1 MDTLLEILNPH
12 FLLRNALYGGLII
25 GIVAPLVG
33 VFLLA
38 RRMVFIGIALPQV
51 STAGVAAAFVW
62 HTFFHG
68 HPTRDVNDFLIAL
81 IGSSI
86 LTFAVILG
94 LALLERRGR
103 GLGEGRIGMLYAMAG
118 AAIILLLASDRVT
131 EIGILSLLKGEIIAI
146 PDVELLI
153 LFLGYGAILIL
164 LTVFH
169 KELVLVAVDR
179 EMAVSLGKR
188 VVVWDLLLFGIIGVT
203 ISLGVLV
210 VGPLVM
216 FGFLIVPPMIA
227 GRLAIGMRNVSI
239 VAALVGAGI
248 ALVGFAAA
256 YRLDWPTG
264 PTDVALAGVVLA
276 VVMTWQS
283 MRAFVFRTAVQGI
296 DDGVTSSLVC

>member
-1 MDTLLEILNPH
+1 MDTLLEILNSH
-12 FLLRNALYGGLII
+12 FLLRNALHGGLII

-33 VFLLA
+33 IYLLA
-38 RRMVFIGIALPQV
+38 RRMVFLGVALPQI

-62 HTFFHG
+62 HTYFHG
-68 HPTRDVNDFLIAL
+68 HQSRDVSDFMLAL
-81 IGSSI
+81 VGSTI
-86 LTFAVILG
+86 LTLAVILG

-103 GLGEGRIGMLYAMAG
+103 GLGEGRIGMLYAIAG
-118 AAIILLLASDRVT
+118 AVTILLLASDRVT
-131 EIGILSLLKGEIIAI
+131 EIGVLGLLKGEIIAI
-146 PDVELLI
+146 PDIELLI

-169 KELVLVAVDR
+169 KELVLVTVDR
-179 EMAVSLGKR
+179 EMAISLGKR
-188 VVVWDLLLFGIIGVT
+188 VLVWDLVLFGIIGVA

-227 GRLAIGMRNVSI
+227 GRSAIGMRNVSI

-248 ALVGFAAA
+248 ALAGFAAA

-264 PTDVALAGVVLA
+264 PTDVALAGLLLA
-276 VVMTWQS
+276 VVMAWQS
-283 MRAFVFRTAVQGI
+283 MRAFVFRTTVQ
-296 DDGVTSSLVC
+296 

>member
-1 MDTLLEILNPH
+1 MDTFLEIINPN
-12 FLLRNALYGGLII
+12 FLLRNSLQGGLII
-25 GIVAPLVG
+25 GLVAPLVG

-51 STAGVAAAFVW
+51 STAGVAGAFVW

-68 HPTRDVNDFLIAL
+68 HPSRDVSDFMLAL
-81 IGSSI
+81 VGSTI

-227 GRLAIGMRNVSI
+227 GRLVVGMRSVSI
-239 VAALVGAGI
+239 VAALVGACI
-248 ALVGFAAA
+248 ALVGFDLA

-264 PTDVALAGVVLA
+264 PTDVARAGVVLA
-276 VVMTWQS
+276 VVTTGLALRS
-283 MRAFVFRTAVQGI
+283 FASRVVA
-296 DDGVTSSLVC
+296 

>member
-1 MDTLLEILNPH
+1 MDTLLEILNPN
-12 FLLRNALYGGLII
+12 FLLRNALYGGLVI
-25 GIVAPLVG
+25 GLVAPLVG

-38 RRMVFIGIALPQV
+38 RRLVFIGITLPQV

-62 HTFFHG
+62 HTYFHG
-68 HPTRDVNDFLIAL
+68 HQSRDVSDFMLAL
-81 IGSSI
+81 VGSTI

-94 LALLERRGR
+94 LAFLERRGR
-103 GLGEGRIGMLYAMAG
+103 GLGEGRIGMLYAIAG
-118 AAIILLLASDRVT
+118 AVTILLLASDRVT
-131 EIGILSLLKGEIIAI
+131 EIGVLGLLKGEIIAI
-146 PDVELLI
+146 PDIELLI

-169 KELVLVAVDR
+169 KELVLVTVDR
-179 EMAVSLGKR
+179 EMAISLGKR
-188 VVVWDLLLFGIIGVT
+188 VLVWDLLLFGIVGVT

-227 GRLAIGMRNVSI
+227 GRLAVGMRGVSI
-239 VAALVGAGI
+239 VAATVGAGI

-256 YRLDWPTG
+256 YRLDLPTG
-264 PTDVALAGVVLA
+264 PSDVAIAGVVLA

-283 MRAFVFRTAVQGI
+283 MRAFVFRTAVQ
-296 DDGVTSSLVC
+296 

>member
-1 MDTLLEILNPH
+1 MDTLLEILNPN
-12 FLLRNALYGGLII
+12 FLLRNALYGGLVI
-25 GIVAPLVG
+25 GLVAPLVG

-38 RRMVFIGIALPQV
+38 RRLVFIGITLPQV

-62 HTFFHG
+62 HTYFHG
-68 HPTRDVNDFLIAL
+68 HQSRDVSDFMLAL
-81 IGSSI
+81 VGSTI

-94 LALLERRGR
+94 LAFLERRGR
-103 GLGEGRIGMLYAMAG
+103 GLGEGRIGMLYAIAG
-118 AAIILLLASDRVT
+118 AVTILLLASDRVT
-131 EIGILSLLKGEIIAI
+131 EIGVLGLLKGEIIAI
-146 PDVELLI
+146 PDTELRI
-153 LFLGYGAILIL
+153 LVLGYGAILALVTI
-164 LTVFH
+164 FH

-179 EMAVSLGKR
+179 EMAISLGKR
-188 VVVWDLLLFGIIGVT
+188 VALWDLVLFGIIGVA

-216 FGFLIVPPMIA
+216 FGFLVVPPMIA

-283 MRAFVFRTAVQGI
+283 MRAFVFRTAVQ
-296 DDGVTSSLVC
+296 

>member
-1 MDTLLEILNPH
+1 MDTFLEIINPN
-12 FLLRNALYGGLII
+12 FLLRNSLHGGLII
-25 GIVAPLVG
+25 GLVAPLVG

-94 LALLERRGR
+94 LALMERRGR

-146 PDVELLI
+146 PDIELLI

-216 FGFLIVPPMIA
+216 FGFLIVPPMIG
-227 GRLAIGMRNVSI
+227 GRLVVGMRSVSI
-239 VAALVGAGI
+239 VAALVGAAI
-248 ALVGFAAA
+248 ALVGFALA

-276 VVMTWQS
+276 VVTVGQAL
-283 MRAFVFRTAVQGI
+283 R
-296 DDGVTSSLVC
+296 SLASRVVAQ

>member
-1 MDTLLEILNPH
+1 MDTLLEILNPS
-12 FLLRNALYGGLII
+12 FLLRNALYGGLVI
-25 GIVAPLVG
+25 GLVAPLVG

-38 RRMVFIGIALPQV
+38 RRLVFIGITLPQV

-62 HTFFHG
+62 HTYFHG
-68 HPTRDVNDFLIAL
+68 HQSRDVSDFMLAL
-81 IGSSI
+81 VGSTI

-94 LALLERRGR
+94 LAFLERRGR
-103 GLGEGRIGMLYAMAG
+103 GLGEGRIGMLYAIAG
-118 AAIILLLASDRVT
+118 AVTILLLASDRVT
-131 EIGILSLLKGEIIAI
+131 EIGVLGLLKGEIIAI
-146 PDVELLI
+146 PDIELLI

-169 KELVLVAVDR
+169 KELVLVTVDR
-179 EMAVSLGKR
+179 EMAISLGKR
-188 VVVWDLLLFGIIGVT
+188 VLVWDLLLFGIVGVT

-227 GRLAIGMRNVSI
+227 GRLAVGMRGVSI
-239 VAALVGAGI
+239 VAATVGAGI

-256 YRLDWPTG
+256 YRLDLPTG
-264 PTDVALAGVVLA
+264 PSDVAIAGVVLA

-283 MRAFVFRTAVQGI
+283 MRAFVFRTAVQ
-296 DDGVTSSLVC
+296 

>member
-1 MDTLLEILNPH
+1 MDTLLEILNPS
-12 FLLRNALYGGLII
+12 FLLRNSLYGGLII
-25 GIVAPLVG
+25 GLVAPMVG

-38 RRMVFIGIALPQV
+38 RRLVFIGITLPQV

-62 HTFFHG
+62 HTYFHG
-68 HPTRDVNDFLIAL
+68 HQSRDVSDFMLAL
-81 IGSSI
+81 VGSTI

-94 LALLERRGR
+94 LAFLERRGR
-103 GLGEGRIGMLYAMAG
+103 GLGEGRIGMLYAIAG
-118 AAIILLLASDRVT
+118 AVTILLLASDRVT
-131 EIGILSLLKGEIIAI
+131 EIGVLGLLKGEIIAI
-146 PDVELLI
+146 PDTELRI
-153 LFLGYGAILIL
+153 LMLGYGAILALVTI
-164 LTVFH
+164 FH

-179 EMAVSLGKR
+179 EMAISLGKR
-188 VVVWDLLLFGIIGVT
+188 VALWDLVLFGIIGVA

-216 FGFLIVPPMIA
+216 FGFLVVPPMIA

-256 YRLDWPTG
+256 YKLDWPTG

-283 MRAFVFRTAVQGI
+283 MRAFVFRTAVQ
-296 DDGVTSSLVC
+296 

>member
-1 MDTLLEILNPH
+1 MMDTFLEIINPN
-12 FLLRNALYGGLII
+12 FLLRNSLHGGLII
-25 GIVAPLVG
+25 GLVAPLVG

-146 PDVELLI
+146 PDTELLI

-216 FGFLIVPPMIA
+216 FGFLIVPPMIG
-227 GRLAIGMRNVSI
+227 GRLVVGMRSVSI

-248 ALVGFAAA
+248 ALVGFDLA

-276 VVMTWQS
+276 VVTVGQAL
-283 MRAFVFRTAVQGI
+283 R
-296 DDGVTSSLVC
+296 SLASRVVA

>member
-1 MDTLLEILNPH
+1 MDTFLEIINPN
-12 FLLRNALYGGLII
+12 FLLRNSLHGGLII
-25 GIVAPLVG
+25 GLVAPLVG

-103 GLGEGRIGMLYAMAG
+103 GLGEGRIGMLYAIAG
-118 AAIILLLASDRVT
+118 AVTILLLASDRVT

-169 KELVLVAVDR
+169 KELVLVTVDR
-179 EMAVSLGKR
+179 EMAISLGKR
-188 VVVWDLLLFGIIGVT
+188 VAIWDLVLFGIIGVT

-227 GRLAIGMRNVSI
+227 GRLVVGMRSVSI
-239 VAALVGAGI
+239 VAALVGMGI
-248 ALVGFAAA
+248 ALVGFDLA

-276 VVMTWQS
+276 VVTTGLALRS
-283 MRAFVFRTAVQGI
+283 FASRVVA
-296 DDGVTSSLVC
+296 

>member
-1 MDTLLEILNPH
+1 MDTLLEILNPN
-12 FLLRNALYGGLII
+12 FLLRNALYGGLVI
-25 GIVAPLVG
+25 GLVAPLVG

-38 RRMVFIGIALPQV
+38 RRLVFIGITLPQV

-62 HTFFHG
+62 HTYFHG
-68 HPTRDVNDFLIAL
+68 HQSRDVSDFMLAL
-81 IGSSI
+81 VGSTI

-94 LALLERRGR
+94 LAFLERRGR
-103 GLGEGRIGMLYAMAG
+103 GLGEGRIGMLYAIAG
-118 AAIILLLASDRVT
+118 AVTILLLASDRVT
-131 EIGILSLLKGEIIAI
+131 EIGVLSLLKGEIIAI
-146 PDVELLI
+146 PDIELLI

-164 LTVFH
+164 LTVFQ
-169 KELVLVAVDR
+169 KELVLVTVDR
-179 EMAVSLGKR
+179 DMAISLGKH
-188 VVVWDLLLFGIIGVT
+188 VMAWDMLLFGIIGVA

-248 ALVGFAAA
+248 ALAGFAAA

-276 VVMTWQS
+276 VVMTWRS
-283 MRAFVFRTAVQGI
+283 MRAFVFRTAVQ
-296 DDGVTSSLVC
+296 

>member
-1 MDTLLEILNPH
+1 MDTLLEILNPN
-12 FLLRNALYGGLII
+12 FLLRNALYGGLVI
-25 GIVAPLVG
+25 GLVAPLVG

-38 RRMVFIGIALPQV
+38 RRLVFIGITLPQV
-51 STAGVAAAFVW
+51 STAGVAGAFVW

-68 HPTRDVNDFLIAL
+68 HRERDINDFAIAL

-103 GLGEGRIGMLYAMAG
+103 GLGEGRIGMLYAIAG
-118 AAIILLLASDRVT
+118 AVTILLLASDRVT
-131 EIGILSLLKGEIIAI
+131 EIGVLGLLKGEIIAI
-146 PDVELLI
+146 PDTELRI
-153 LFLGYGAILIL
+153 LMLGYGAILALVTI
-164 LTVFH
+164 FH

-179 EMAVSLGKR
+179 EMAISLGKR
-188 VVVWDLLLFGIIGVT
+188 VALWDLVLFGIIGVA

-216 FGFLIVPPMIA
+216 FVFLIVPAMIA
-227 GRLAIGMRNVSI
+227 GRLAVGMRNVSI

-283 MRAFVFRTAVQGI
+283 MRAFVFRTAVQ
-296 DDGVTSSLVC
+296 

>member
-12 FLLRNALYGGLII
+12 FLLRNGLYGGLII

-33 VFLLA
+33 VYLLA

-51 STAGVAAAFVW
+51 STAGVAGAFVW

-68 HPTRDVNDFLIAL
+68 HPSRDVNDFVIAL
-81 IGSSI
+81 VGSSV
-86 LTFAVILG
+86 LTFAVILV
-94 LALLERRGR
+94 LALLERRRR
-103 GLGEGRIGMLYAMAG
+103 GILEGRIAMLYAVAG
-118 AAIILLLASDRVT
+118 AATILLLASDRVT

-146 PDVELLI
+146 PDIELVI
-153 LFLGYGAILIL
+153 LLLGYGAIMAL

-169 KELVLVAVDR
+169 KELVLVTVDR
-179 EMAVSLGKR
+179 EMAVSLGKH
-188 VVVWDLLLFGIIGVT
+188 VLVWDLLLFAVIGVT

-227 GRLAIGMRNVSI
+227 GRLVMGMRTVSI

-248 ALVGFAAA
+248 ALIGFAAA

-276 VVMTWQS
+276 VVTAGQ
-283 MRAFVFRTAVQGI
+283 ALRTF
-296 DDGVTSSLVC
+296 SLRSA

>member
-1 MDTLLEILNPH
+1 MDTFLEIINPN
-12 FLLRNALYGGLII
+12 FLLRNSLHGGLII
-25 GIVAPLVG
+25 GLVAPLVG

-68 HPTRDVNDFLIAL
+68 HPARDVNDFLIAL

-103 GLGEGRIGMLYAMAG
+103 GLGEGRIGMLYALAG

-146 PDVELLI
+146 PDIELLI

-188 VVVWDLLLFGIIGVT
+188 VLVWDLLLFGIIGVT

-227 GRLAIGMRNVSI
+227 GRLVVGMRSVSI

-248 ALVGFAAA
+248 ALVGFDLA

-264 PTDVALAGVVLA
+264 PTDVALAGMVLA
-276 VVMTWQS
+276 LVTAGRI
-283 MRAFVFRTAVQGI
+283 MRTLVLQPAVK
-296 DDGVTSSLVC
+296 

>member
-33 VFLLA
+33 VYLLA
-38 RRMVFIGIALPQV
+38 RRMVFLGVALPQI

-62 HTFFHG
+62 HTYFHG
-68 HPTRDVNDFLIAL
+68 YQSRDVSDFMLAL
-81 IGSSI
+81 VGSTI

-103 GLGEGRIGMLYAMAG
+103 GLGEGRIGMLYAIAG
-118 AAIILLLASDRVT
+118 AVTILLLASDRVT
-131 EIGILSLLKGEIIAI
+131 EIGVLGLLKGEIIAI
-146 PDVELLI
+146 PDIELLI

-169 KELVLVAVDR
+169 KELVLVTVDR
-179 EMAVSLGKR
+179 EMAISLGKR
-188 VVVWDLLLFGIIGVT
+188 VLVWDLVLFGIIGVA

-227 GRLAIGMRNVSI
+227 GRSAIGMRNVSI

-248 ALVGFAAA
+248 ALAGFAAA
-256 YRLDWPTG
+256 YRLDLPTG

-276 VVMTWQS
+276 VVMAWQS
-283 MRAFVFRTAVQGI
+283 MRAFVFRTTVQ
-296 DDGVTSSLVC
+296 

>member
-1 MDTLLEILNPH
+1 MDTLLEILNPN
-12 FLLRNALYGGLII
+12 FLLRNALYGGLVI
-25 GIVAPLVG
+25 GLVAPLVG

-38 RRMVFIGIALPQV
+38 RRLVFIGITLPQV

-62 HTFFHG
+62 HTYFHG
-68 HPTRDVNDFLIAL
+68 HQSRDVSDFMLAL
-81 IGSSI
+81 VGSTI

-103 GLGEGRIGMLYAMAG
+103 GLGEGRIGMLYAIAG
-118 AAIILLLASDRVT
+118 AVTILLLASDRVT
-131 EIGILSLLKGEIIAI
+131 EIGVLGLLKGEIIAI
-146 PDVELLI
+146 PDIELLI

-169 KELVLVAVDR
+169 KELVLVTVDR
-179 EMAVSLGKR
+179 EMAISLGKR
-188 VVVWDLLLFGIIGVT
+188 VLVWDLVLFGIIGVA

-227 GRLAIGMRNVSI
+227 GRSAIGMRNVSI

-248 ALVGFAAA
+248 ALAGFAAA
-256 YRLDWPTG
+256 YRLDLPTG

-276 VVMTWQS
+276 VVMTWRS
-283 MRAFVFRTAVQGI
+283 MRAFVFRTAVQ
-296 DDGVTSSLVC
+296 

>member
-1 MDTLLEILNPH
+1 MDTFLEIINPN
-12 FLLRNALYGGLII
+12 FLLRNSLQGGLII
-25 GIVAPLVG
+25 GLVAPLVG

-86 LTFAVILG
+86 LTFVVMLG

-153 LFLGYGAILIL
+153 LLLGYGAIMAL
-164 LTVFH
+164 LTIFH
-169 KELVLVAVDR
+169 KELVLVTVDR
-179 EMAVSLGKR
+179 EMAVSLGKH
-188 VVVWDLLLFGIIGVT
+188 VLVWDLLLFAVIGVT

-227 GRLAIGMRNVSI
+227 GRLVMGMRTVSI

-248 ALVGFAAA
+248 ALIGFAAA

-276 VVMTWQS
+276 VVTAGQ
-283 MRAFVFRTAVQGI
+283 ALRTF
-296 DDGVTSSLVC
+296 SLRSA

>member
-1 MDTLLEILNPH
+1 MDTLLEILNPN
-12 FLLRNALYGGLII
+12 FLLRNALYGGLVI
-25 GIVAPLVG
+25 GLVAPLVG

-38 RRMVFIGIALPQV
+38 RRLVFIGITLPQV

-62 HTFFHG
+62 HTYFHG
-68 HPTRDVNDFLIAL
+68 HQSRDVSDFMLAL
-81 IGSSI
+81 VGSTI

-94 LALLERRGR
+94 LAFLERRGR
-103 GLGEGRIGMLYAMAG
+103 GLGEGRIGMLYAIAG
-118 AAIILLLASDRVT
+118 AVTILLLASDRVT
-131 EIGILSLLKGEIIAI
+131 EIGVLSLLKGEIIAI
-146 PDVELLI
+146 PDIELLI

-164 LTVFH
+164 LTVFQ
-169 KELVLVAVDR
+169 KELVLVTVDR
-179 EMAVSLGKR
+179 EMAISLGKH
-188 VVVWDLLLFGIIGVT
+188 VMVWDMLLFGIIGVA

-248 ALVGFAAA
+248 ALAGFAAA

-276 VVMTWQS
+276 VVMTWRS
-283 MRAFVFRTAVQGI
+283 MRAFVFRTAVQ
-296 DDGVTSSLVC
+296 

>member
-1 MDTLLEILNPH
+1 MDTFLEIINPN
-12 FLLRNALYGGLII
+12 FLLRNSLHGGLII
-25 GIVAPLVG
+25 GLVAPLVG

-216 FGFLIVPPMIA
+216 FGFLIVPPMIG
-227 GRLAIGMRNVSI
+227 GRLVVGMRSVSI
-239 VAALVGAGI
+239 VAALVGAAI
-248 ALVGFAAA
+248 ALVGFALA

-276 VVMTWQS
+276 VVTVGQAL
-283 MRAFVFRTAVQGI
+283 R
-296 DDGVTSSLVC
+296 SLASRVVAQ

>member
-1 MDTLLEILNPH
+1 MDTLLEILNPS
-12 FLLRNALYGGLII
+12 FLLRNALYGGLVI
-25 GIVAPLVG
+25 GLVAPLVG

-38 RRMVFIGIALPQV
+38 RRLVFIGITLPQV

-62 HTFFHG
+62 HTYFHG
-68 HPTRDVNDFLIAL
+68 HQSRDVSDFMLAL
-81 IGSSI
+81 VGSTI

-94 LALLERRGR
+94 LAFLERRGR
-103 GLGEGRIGMLYAMAG
+103 GLGEGRIGMLYAIAG
-118 AAIILLLASDRVT
+118 AVTILLLASDRVT
-131 EIGILSLLKGEIIAI
+131 EIGVLSLLKGEIIAI
-146 PDVELLI
+146 PDIELLI

-164 LTVFH
+164 LTVFQ
-169 KELVLVAVDR
+169 KELVLVTVDR
-179 EMAVSLGKR
+179 EMAISLGKH
-188 VVVWDLLLFGIIGVT
+188 VMVWDMLLFGIIGVA

-283 MRAFVFRTAVQGI
+283 MRAFVFRTVVQ
-296 DDGVTSSLVC
+296 

>member
-33 VFLLA
+33 VYLLA
-38 RRMVFIGIALPQV
+38 RRMVFLGVALPQI

-62 HTFFHG
+62 HTYFHG
-68 HPTRDVNDFLIAL
+68 HQSRDVSDFMLAL
-81 IGSSI
+81 VGSTI
-86 LTFAVILG
+86 LTLAVILG

-103 GLGEGRIGMLYAMAG
+103 GLGEGRIGMLYAIAG
-118 AAIILLLASDRVT
+118 AVTILLLASDRVT
-131 EIGILSLLKGEIIAI
+131 EIGVLGLLKGEIIAI
-146 PDVELLI
+146 PDIELLI

-169 KELVLVAVDR
+169 KELVLVTVDR
-179 EMAVSLGKR
+179 EMAISFGYR
-188 VVVWDLLLFGIIGVT
+188 VLVWDLVLFGIIGVA

-227 GRLAIGMRNVSI
+227 GRSAIGMRNVSI

-248 ALVGFAAA
+248 ALAGFAAA

-264 PTDVALAGVVLA
+264 PTDVALAGLLLA
-276 VVMTWQS
+276 VVMAWQS
-283 MRAFVFRTAVQGI
+283 MRAFVFRTTVQ
-296 DDGVTSSLVC
+296 

>member
-33 VFLLA
+33 VYLLA
-38 RRMVFIGIALPQV
+38 RRMVFLGVALPQI

-62 HTFFHG
+62 HTYFHG
-68 HPTRDVNDFLIAL
+68 HQSRDVSDFMLAL
-81 IGSSI
+81 VGSTI

-94 LALLERRGR
+94 LAFLERRGR
-103 GLGEGRIGMLYAMAG
+103 GLGEGRIGMLYAIAG
-118 AAIILLLASDRVT
+118 AVTILLLASDRVT
-131 EIGILSLLKGEIIAI
+131 EIGVLSLLKGEIIAI
-146 PDVELLI
+146 PDIELLI

-164 LTVFH
+164 LTVFQ
-169 KELVLVAVDR
+169 KELVLVTVDR
-179 EMAVSLGKR
+179 EMAISLGKH
-188 VVVWDLLLFGIIGVT
+188 VMAWDMLLFGIIGVA

-248 ALVGFAAA
+248 ALAGFAAA
-256 YRLDWPTG
+256 YRLDLPTG

-276 VVMTWQS
+276 VVMTWRS
-283 MRAFVFRTAVQGI
+283 MRAFVFRTAVQ
-296 DDGVTSSLVC
+296 

>member
-1 MDTLLEILNPH
+1 MDTFLEIINPN
-12 FLLRNALYGGLII
+12 FLLRNSLHGGLII
-25 GIVAPLVG
+25 GLVAPLVG

-216 FGFLIVPPMIA
+216 FGFLIVPPMIG
-227 GRLAIGMRNVSI
+227 GRLVVGMRSVSI
-239 VAALVGAGI
+239 IAALVGAGI
-248 ALVGFAAA
+248 ALVGFALA

-276 VVMTWQS
+276 VVTVGQAL
-283 MRAFVFRTAVQGI
+283 R
-296 DDGVTSSLVC
+296 SLASRVVAQ

>member
-1 MDTLLEILNPH
+1 MDTLLEILNPN
-12 FLLRNALYGGLII
+12 FLLRNALYGGLVI
-25 GIVAPLVG
+25 GLVAPLVG

-38 RRMVFIGIALPQV
+38 RRLVFIGITLPQV

-62 HTFFHG
+62 HTYFHD
-68 HPTRDVNDFLIAL
+68 HQSRDVSDFMLAL
-81 IGSSI
+81 VGATR

-94 LALLERRGR
+94 LAFLERRGR
-103 GLGEGRIGMLYAMAG
+103 GLGEGRIGMLYAIAG
-118 AAIILLLASDRVT
+118 AVTILLLASDRVT
-131 EIGILSLLKGEIIAI
+131 EIGVLGLLKGEIIAI
-146 PDVELLI
+146 PDIELLI

-169 KELVLVAVDR
+169 KELVLVTVDR
-179 EMAVSLGKR
+179 EMAISLGKHAL
-188 VVVWDLLLFGIIGVT
+188 VWDMLLFGIIGVA

-216 FGFLIVPPMIA
+216 FGFLIVPPLIA
-227 GRLAIGMRNVSI
+227 GRLAIGMRNVPI
-239 VAALVGAGI
+239 VAAVLGAGI

-283 MRAFVFRTAVQGI
+283 MRAIAFRAVVQ
-296 DDGVTSSLVC
+296 